1 MKVAVVHD
9 WLTDMGGAEKVLK
22 SILNIYP
29 NADIYT
35 IVCGM
40 TNKQLSSLGIH
51 KPVNTSFIQRL
62 PFGIKKYR
70 SYLPLMPLAIQQ
82 FDLSSYDLIISS
94 SYCVAKGVL
103 TGPDQLHIS
112 YCHSPVRY
120 AWDLQGQYLKES
132 GIERGFKSILAR
144 YFLNKI
150 RDFDVRSSF
159 SVDKYIANST
169 FIQRRIEKFYRR
181 ESEVIYP
188 PVDTESF
195 TLLENKQNY
204 YITCSRLVPYKKVD
218 LIVNAFKEMPDKKLL
233 VVGEGP
239 DYKKIK
245 ESLPPNVTLL
255 GFLEYSDLISKIQN
269 AKAFIYAAEEDF
281 GIVPV
286 EAQACGTPVIGFG
299 KGGLVDTVKDGV
311 TGIHFKEQNAIS
323 IINAVLEFETT
334 ANLSSA
340 EVISKHAQQFGSERF
355 EKELSEYILT
365 VIKEFNKKTNIYKF

>member
-35 IVCGM
+35 LVCGM
-40 TNKQLSSLGIH
+40 TNKQLSSLSIH

-62 PFGIKKYR
+62 PFGVKKYR

-132 GIERGFKSILAR
+132 GIEKGIKSILAR

-159 SVDKYIANST
+159 AVDKYIANST

-181 ESEVIYP
+181 ESKVIYP

-255 GFLEYSDLISKIQN
+255 GFLEYSELINKIQN

-299 KGGLVDTVKDGV
+299 KGGLIDTVKHGL
-311 TGIHFKEQNAIS
+311 TGIHFKQQTKAS
-323 IINAVLEFETT
+323 IISAVNEFETT
-334 ANLSSA
+334 VNLLTA
-340 EVISKHAQQFGSERF
+340 KEISDHAQQFGSERF

-365 VIKEFNKKTNIYKF
+365 VIK

>member
-29 NADIYT
+29 DADVFSL
-35 IVCGM
+35 VCGM
-40 TNKQLSSLGIH
+40 TDKQLSSLGIN
-51 KPVNTSFIQRL
+51 KPVETSFIQRL
-62 PFGIKKYR
+62 PFGVKKYR

-82 FDLSSYDLIISS
+82 LDLSSYDLIISS
-94 SYCVAKGVL
+94 SYCVAKGVI
-103 TGPDQLHIS
+103 TGPDQIHVC

-132 GIERGFKSILAR
+132 GISTGLKSVLAR

-159 SVDKYIANST
+159 AVDHFIANSS

-181 ESEVIYP
+181 NSEVIFP
-188 PVDTESF
+188 PVDTNSF
-195 TLLENKQNY
+195 TLCAEKEDY

-218 LIVNAFKEMPDKKLL
+218 LIVNAFKTMPSKKLI

-239 DYKKIK
+239 DYNKINDN
-245 ESLPPNVTLL
+245 LPENVKLL
-255 GFLEYSDLISKIQN
+255 GYVEYEELIERIQK
-269 AKAFIYAAEEDF
+269 AKAFVYAAEEDF

-286 EAQACGTPVIGFG
+286 EAQACGTPVIGYG
-299 KGGLVDTVKDGV
+299 KGGLVDTVIDGT
-311 TGIHFKEQNAIS
+311 TGIHFYSQTVEAIVD
-323 IINAVLEFETT
+323 AVSAFENQETL
-334 ANLSSA
+334 ASASEISS
-340 EVISKHAQQFGSERF
+340 HAKQFGTTRF
-355 EKELSEYILT
+355 EQ
-365 VIKEFNKKTNIYKF
+365 EFKSSISLIIC